1 MQQYGKGRGIRRIT
15 QHAKP
20 WDTAAAVESDRKHAE
35 AMKAEAKRRK
45 QNAES
50 HKRKLG

>member
-20 WDTAAAVESDRKHAE
+20 WDTAATVESDRKHAE
-35 AMKAEAKRRK
+35 AMKAAAERRK
-45 QNAES
+45 ESAES
-50 HKRKLG
+50 YKRKLG